1 MASQE
6 SEESVDEDDVCAHRI
21 GVRVLMAPVKRE
33 DVRANVVRSR
43 IGDRSIDLR
52 VVAGHSVHVVLAFL
66 PLALLWV
73 LMKSS
78 PPLPIIIIW
87 VLMKSSPRLRCLP
100 LPIQR
105 YGGTKRY
112 DGTKSTLKF
121 QEHFNIE
128 HFLKCRSTWDLA
140 S

>member
-21 GVRVLMAPVKRE
+21 GVLMAPVKRE

-43 IGDRSIDLR
+43 IGDGSIDLR

-78 PPLPIIIIW
+78 VQPSALRSWSNWSSPPL
-87 VLMKSSPRLRCLP
+87 RC
-100 LPIQR
+100 R
-105 YGGTKRY
+105 YKDGGTKRY
-112 DGTKSTLKF
+112 MVGPKVPSNFKS
-121 QEHFNIE
+121 I
-128 HFLKCRSTWDLA
+128 S
-140 S
+140 

>member
-21 GVRVLMAPVKRE
+21 GVLMAPVKRE

-52 VVAGHSVHVVLAFL
+52 VVAGHSVRVVLAFL
-66 PLALLWV
+66 PLALLCV

-78 PPLPIIIIW
+78 PANARSAATYVGMLPISI
-87 VLMKSSPRLRCLP
+87 

-105 YGGTKRY
+105 
-112 DGTKSTLKF
+112 
-121 QEHFNIE
+121 
-128 HFLKCRSTWDLA
+128 
-140 S
+140 

>member
-21 GVRVLMAPVKRE
+21 GVLMAPVKRE
-33 DVRANVVRSR
+33 DVRANVARSL

-78 PPLPIIIIW
+78 RQAVKP
-87 VLMKSSPRLRCLP
+87 SSRHR
-100 LPIQR
+100 QGHKD
-105 YGGTKRY
+105 GGTKRY
-112 DGTKSTLKF
+112 GGTKSTLKF
-121 QEHFNIE
+121 ISRAFP
-128 HFLKCRSTWDLA
+128 KM
-140 S
+140 

>member
-21 GVRVLMAPVKRE
+21 GVLMAPVKRE

-87 VLMKSSPRLRCLP
+87 VLMKSSPRLASAAFRC
-100 LPIQR
+100 R
-105 YGGTKRY
+105 YKDMAGPKDMMGPKVPSNF
-112 DGTKSTLKF
+112 KSISTLS
-121 QEHFNIE
+121 I
-128 HFLKCRSTWDLA
+128 S
-140 S
+140 

>member
-21 GVRVLMAPVKRE
+21 GVLMAPVKRE

-43 IGDRSIDLR
+43 IGDGSIDLR

-78 PPLPIIIIW
+78 RQAKGPMVVKPSSPPLPI
-87 VLMKSSPRLRCLP
+87 
-100 LPIQR
+100 
-105 YGGTKRY
+105 
-112 DGTKSTLKF
+112 
-121 QEHFNIE
+121 
-128 HFLKCRSTWDLA
+128 
-140 S
+140 

>member
-21 GVRVLMAPVKRE
+21 GVLMAPVKRE

-52 VVAGHSVHVVLAFL
+52 VVAGHSVLVRVVLAFL
-66 PLALLWV
+66 PLALLCV

-78 PPLPIIIIW
+78 PANARSAATYVGMLPISI
-87 VLMKSSPRLRCLP
+87 

-105 YGGTKRY
+105 
-112 DGTKSTLKF
+112 
-121 QEHFNIE
+121 
-128 HFLKCRSTWDLA
+128 
-140 S
+140 

>member
-21 GVRVLMAPVKRE
+21 GVLMAPVKRE

-78 PPLPIIIIW
+78 PPLPIIILFIW
-87 VLMKSSPRLRCLP
+87 VLMKSSPPP

-105 YGGTKRY
+105 YGGTK
-112 DGTKSTLKF
+112 DMVGPKVPSNFKSISTLS
-121 QEHFNIE
+121 I
-128 HFLKCRSTWDLA
+128 S
-140 S
+140 

>member
-21 GVRVLMAPVKRE
+21 GVLMAPVKRE

-78 PPLPIIIIW
+78 PPLPI
-87 VLMKSSPRLRCLP
+87 
-100 LPIQR
+100 QR
-105 YGGTKRY
+105 YGGTK
-112 DGTKSTLKF
+112 DMVGPKVPSNFKSISTLS
-121 QEHFNIE
+121 I
-128 HFLKCRSTWDLA
+128 S
-140 S
+140 

>member
-21 GVRVLMAPVKRE
+21 GVLMAPVKRE

-78 PPLPIIIIW
+78 PPLLYGCYRYKDMAGPKDM
-87 VLMKSSPRLRCLP
+87 VGPKVPSNFKS
-100 LPIQR
+100 I
-105 YGGTKRY
+105 
-112 DGTKSTLKF
+112 STLS
-121 QEHFNIE
+121 I
-128 HFLKCRSTWDLA
+128 S
-140 S
+140 

>member
-21 GVRVLMAPVKRE
+21 GVLMAPVKRE

-43 IGDRSIDLR
+43 IGDGSIDLR

-66 PLALLWV
+66 PLALLCV

-78 PPLPIIIIW
+78 PANARSAATSMLPISI
-87 VLMKSSPRLRCLP
+87 LP
-100 LPIQR
+100 PIQR
-105 YGGTKRY
+105 
-112 DGTKSTLKF
+112 
-121 QEHFNIE
+121 
-128 HFLKCRSTWDLA
+128 
-140 S
+140 

>member
-21 GVRVLMAPVKRE
+21 GVLMAPVKRE

-78 PPLPIIIIW
+78 PPLPIQSGSCHGTISLSAPAKQW
-87 VLMKSSPRLRCLP
+87 M
-100 LPIQR
+100 QR
-105 YGGTKRY
+105 
-112 DGTKSTLKF
+112 
-121 QEHFNIE
+121 
-128 HFLKCRSTWDLA
+128 
-140 S
+140 

>member
-21 GVRVLMAPVKRE
+21 GVLMAPVKRE

-73 LMKSS
+73 LMKLQSQAVKPSS
-78 PPLPIIIIW
+78 PPISDLI
-87 VLMKSSPRLRCLP
+87 LDTYKD
-100 LPIQR
+100 
-105 YGGTKRY
+105 GGTKRY
-112 DGTKSTLKF
+112 GGTKSTLKF
-121 QEHFNIE
+121 QEHF
-128 HFLKCRSTWDLA
+128 LKCRSTWDP